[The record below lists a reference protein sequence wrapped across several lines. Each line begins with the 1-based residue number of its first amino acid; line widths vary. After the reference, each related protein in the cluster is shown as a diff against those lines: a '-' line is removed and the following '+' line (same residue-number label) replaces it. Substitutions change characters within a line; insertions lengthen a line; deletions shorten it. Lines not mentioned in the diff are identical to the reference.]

1 MEPLHRQ
8 VVGSAQMAALNNV
21 AEVRTREGLSR
32 ARLAKLA
39 DLDEKTL
46 KRVEEGTRNVAPIS
60 KHKIVKALNLLLDKQ
75 HNYTFEDLFP
85 NG

>member
-1 MEPLHRQ
+1 
-8 VVGSAQMAALNNV
+8 MAALNNV
-21 AEVRTREGLSR
+21 ENVRTREGLSR

-46 KRVEEGTRNVAPIS
+46 KRVEEGTRNVAPLS
-60 KHKIVKALNLLLDKQ
+60 KHKIVKALNSLLDKQ
-75 HNYTFEDLFP
+75 RTYTFEDLFP